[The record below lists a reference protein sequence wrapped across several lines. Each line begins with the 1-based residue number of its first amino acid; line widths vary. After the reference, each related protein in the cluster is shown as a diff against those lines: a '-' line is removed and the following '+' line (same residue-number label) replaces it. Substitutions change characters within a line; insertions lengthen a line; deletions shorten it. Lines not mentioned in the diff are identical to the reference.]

1 MAPVASTVAKSA
13 KPNAKKKSTNVRTDV
28 LLDVIKQYP
37 VLYDKRHPQFKD
49 IKYKDEVWTMLGES
63 LGGIPGVDLVNKFK
77 NAKDTYQ
84 KHNNKIICSMKSRAG
99 AAQVG
104 KITWPHFMQMME
116 IMEPVSPNPIL
127 HTNLQF
133 DEEER
138 LVTQMF

>member
-63 LGGIPGVDLVNKFK
+63 LGGIPG
-77 NAKDTYQ
+77 TY
-84 KHNNKIICSMKSRAG
+84 
-99 AAQVG
+99 
-104 KITWPHFMQMME
+104 HF
-116 IMEPVSPNPIL
+116 
-127 HTNLQF
+127 HFT
-133 DEEER
+133 
-138 LVTQMF
+138 